1 MADTSSDYLAAV
13 NSVIA
18 VCKDAE
24 EGFRGAAD
32 AVKNPSF
39 KSLFAQYSSQRAG
52 FAEQLRAAVKQTGN
66 QPSDPSGLAG
76 TMHRGW
82 IVLKGVLTGHSEHQI
97 LEETERGEDLSVSR
111 YRDALAKPLPAELRS
126 LLERQ
131 FAEVQQAHN
140 RIKALRDSTVSAS
153 S

>member
-1 MADTSSDYLAAV
+1 MADTSNDYLSAV

-32 AVKNPSF
+32 AVKNPSL
-39 KSLFAQYSSQRAG
+39 KSLFQQYSSQRAG
-52 FAEQLRAAVKQTGN
+52 FAEQLRAALKQTGN
-66 QPSDPSGLAG
+66 EPSDPSGVAG
-76 TMHRGW
+76 AMHRGW

-97 LEETERGEDLSVSR
+97 LEETERGEDLSMSR
-111 YRDALAKPLPAELRS
+111 YRDALAKSLPADLQA
-126 LLERQ
+126 LVQRQ
-131 FAEVQQAHN
+131 FSEVQQAHA
-140 RIKALRDSTVSAS
+140 RIRQLRDTTAPAS

>member
-1 MADTSSDYLAAV
+1 MADSSSDYVSAV
-13 NSVIA
+13 NGVIA

-32 AVKNPSF
+32 AVRNPSL
-39 KSLFAQYSSQRAG
+39 KSLFGQYSSQRAG
-52 FAEQLRAAVKQTGN
+52 FAEQLRSAVKQTGN
-66 QPSDPSGLAG
+66 EPSDPSGVAG

-97 LEETERGEDLSVSR
+97 LEETERGEDLSISR
-111 YRDALAKPLPAELRS
+111 YREALAKTLPTQLQS

-131 FAEVQQAHN
+131 FADVQQAHA
-140 RIKALRDSTVSAS
+140 RIKSLRDETAAAS